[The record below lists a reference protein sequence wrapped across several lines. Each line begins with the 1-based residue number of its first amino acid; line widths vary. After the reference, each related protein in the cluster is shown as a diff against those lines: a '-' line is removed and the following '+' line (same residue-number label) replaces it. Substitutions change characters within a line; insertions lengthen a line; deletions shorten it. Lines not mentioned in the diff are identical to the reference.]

1 MKITT
6 LVSTLA
12 FTLILAA
19 CSPVKP
25 PASTPP
31 SQPPKENPPVQ
42 STGVG
47 ELQLSERTDQQGAVT
62 VVVKPELWTSSSET
76 LTFVIA
82 LDTHS
87 VDLSFDLAALAT
99 LSTDTGLTLQSTGW
113 DAPAGG
119 HHVSGKL
126 SFPARV
132 DGKFVLDGIN
142 NLLLTIKNLDA
153 SERVFTWELY
163 R

>member
-1 MKITT
+1 MRKTT
-6 LVSTLA
+6 VLLTLT

-19 CSPVKP
+19 CSTVKP
-25 PASTPP
+25 PVSTLPTETP
-31 SQPPKENPPVQ
+31 VENSSVQ
-42 STGVG
+42 STGIK

-76 LTFVIA
+76 LTFEIS

-99 LSTDTGLTLQSTGW
+99 LSTDTGLNVQAIQW
-113 DAPAGG
+113 EAPAGG

-132 DGKFVLDGIN
+132 DGKPMLDGIN

-153 SERVFTWELY
+153 SERLFTWELY

>member
-1 MKITT
+1 MRKTT
-6 LVSTLA
+6 VLLA
-12 FTLILAA
+12 LTFTLILVA
-19 CSPVKP
+19 CSTVKP
-25 PASTPP
+25 PESTLPTETLV
-31 SQPPKENPPVQ
+31 ENSSVQ
-42 STGVG
+42 STGFK

-62 VVVKPELWTSSSET
+62 VVVKPELWTSSSDT
-76 LTFVIA
+76 LTFEIS

-99 LSTDTGLTLQSTGW
+99 LSTDTGLYVQAIQW
-113 DAPAGG
+113 EAPAGG

-132 DGKFVLDGIN
+132 DGKSMLDGIN
-142 NLLLTIKNLDA
+142 NLLLTIKDLDA